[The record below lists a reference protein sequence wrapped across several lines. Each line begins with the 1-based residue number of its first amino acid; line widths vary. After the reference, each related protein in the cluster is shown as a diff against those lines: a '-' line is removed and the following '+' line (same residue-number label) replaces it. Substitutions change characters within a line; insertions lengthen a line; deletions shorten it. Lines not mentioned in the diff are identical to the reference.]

1 MNIEEALFKLDD
13 FCNANKIEYMVTG
26 TAALSILGVPS
37 NPDDIDI
44 KVFNLKEEQEAKLN
58 ELQFL
63 SGLGKENYKG
73 GECFSFLINGI
84 KINVLVNNIENYDE
98 TTSQGVT
105 VDLIDK
111 AQAKYH
117 SISIQMVF
125 PALVDK
131 MRLRRDKDKAYM
143 LNLINKL
150 SSL

>member
-13 FCNANKIEYMVTG
+13 FCNVNKIEYMVTG
-26 TAALSILGVPS
+26 TAALSILGIPS
-37 NPDDIDI
+37 NPGDIDI

-63 SGLGKENYKG
+63 AGLDKENYEG
-73 GECFSFLINGI
+73 GCFSFLINGI
-84 KINVLVNNIENYDE
+84 KINALVDNIENYDE
-98 TTSQGVT
+98 TTPQGVT

-125 PALVDK
+125 PALMDK
-131 MRLRRDKDKAYM
+131 MRLRRDKDKAYI